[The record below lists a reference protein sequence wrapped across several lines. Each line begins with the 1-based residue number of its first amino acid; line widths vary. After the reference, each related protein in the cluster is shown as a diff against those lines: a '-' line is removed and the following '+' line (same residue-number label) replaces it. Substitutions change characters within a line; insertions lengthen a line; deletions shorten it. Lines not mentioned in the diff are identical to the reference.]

1 MEQEIIDIKN
11 LPVPLWGKGIKEKL
25 VKICEKNDIISIGI
39 FGSFIRGKQRKK
51 SDIDMLIK
59 FKDGSEMT
67 LLDVIRI
74 EREFK
79 KIFKKKVD
87 LVTDGALS
95 KYIKDEVLNSVKV
108 IYEKR

>member
-1 MEQEIIDIKN
+1 MIEVKN
-11 LPVPLWGKGIKEKL
+11 LLSPLREKGLKDKL
-25 VKICEKNDIISIGI
+25 FKTCEENDIIFMGI
-39 FGSFIRGKQRKK
+39 FGSFVRGEQRKK

-59 FKDGSEMT
+59 FKEGSNMT

-74 EREFK
+74 EREFG
-79 KIFKKKVD
+79 KIFKRKVD

-95 KYIKDEVLNSVKV
+95 KYIKDEVMNSVKV

>member
-1 MEQEIIDIKN
+1 MIEIRN
-11 LPVPLWGKGIKEKL
+11 LPTPIREKGFKEEL
-25 VKICEKNDIISIGI
+25 VKICEKNDIIFMGI
-39 FGSFIRGKQRKK
+39 FGSFVRGEQRKK

-59 FKDGSEMT
+59 FKEGSNMT

-74 EREFK
+74 EREFR
-79 KIFKKKVD
+79 KIFKRKVD

-95 KYIKDEVLNSVKV
+95 KYIKDEVINSVKV